1 MKQSV
6 TGLIKSILEEAKTN
20 GLLRFETLPLIPVE
34 APKEKSHGDIA
45 TSIALALAPREGKR
59 PLEIAKIILKGLE
72 GKDIDFEKVEIA
84 GPGFINFTFRKEYWH
99 EILNDV
105 LKKGET
111 YGRSELGKGIDV
123 NVEFVSAN
131 PTGPLHIG
139 HGRGAA
145 LGDALS
151 NLLQTAGYKIQR
163 EYYINDTGTQMET
176 LGRSLWIRL
185 LQLHNQNVSLPENHY
200 QGEYIKGIAREMVT
214 TRRLDEIIKITKVR
228 DFFDLS
234 KKPEEEVIPFF
245 TDYAEESILKGIR
258 EDLERFG
265 VRYDRWFSEKSLY
278 EDGKVDSVLSEI
290 KERGFLYE
298 QDGALWL
305 ETTRFGDDKDRVVRR
320 KSERYTYFASDI
332 AYHNNKFNR
341 GFRRIID
348 IWGADHHGYVPR
360 MKAVIQA
367 LGNTPETLNILL
379 VQLVTLLK
387 DGKPVAMSTRAG
399 EFVTLKEVID
409 EVGVDA
415 ARYIFLTRRHDS
427 HLEFDLEVAKR
438 QSSENPVYY
447 VQYAHARIASLFRET
462 AVRGII
468 LPETVDTGLLN
479 LPEELDLIKDIA
491 NYPEVIEGSALSLE
505 PHRIT
510 YYLHGLASRLHS
522 YYYKYRVIT
531 DNLELTYARLFLMKS
546 LGIVIK
552 NALKILGVSAPE
564 KM

>member
-214 TRRLDEIIKITKVR
+214 TRRLDEIIKITKAR

-234 KKPEEEVIPFF
+234 KMPEEEVIPFF
-245 TDYAEESILKGIR
+245 TDYAKESILKGIR

-265 VRYDRWFSEKSLY
+265 VRYGRWFSEKSLY

-298 QDGALWL
+298 RDGALWL

-320 KSERYTYFASDI
+320 KTERYTYFASDI
-332 AYHNNKFNR
+332 AYNNNKFNR
-341 GFRRIID
+341 GFKRVID

-367 LGNTPETLNILL
+367 LGNAPETLNILL

-387 DGKPVAMSTRAG
+387 EGKPVAMSTRAG

-427 HLEFDLEVAKR
+427 HLEFDLEVARR

-531 DNLELTYARLFLMKS
+531 DNLELTYARLFLLKS

>member
-234 KKPEEEVIPFF
+234 KKPDEEVIPFF

-387 DGKPVAMSTRAG
+387 EGKPVAMSTRAG

-427 HLEFDLEVAKR
+427 HLEFDLEVARR

>member
-245 TDYAEESILKGIR
+245 TDYARESILKGIR

-265 VRYDRWFSEKSLY
+265 VRYNRWFSEKSLY
-278 EDGKVDSVLSEI
+278 EDGKVDFVLSEI

-298 QDGALWL
+298 RDGALWL

>member
-265 VRYDRWFSEKSLY
+265 VRYNRWFSEKSLY

-387 DGKPVAMSTRAG
+387 EGKPVAMSTRAG

-531 DNLELTYARLFLMKS
+531 DNLELTYARLFLLKS

>member
-228 DFFDLS
+228 DFFELS

-387 DGKPVAMSTRAG
+387 EGKPVAMSTRAG

-427 HLEFDLEVAKR
+427 HLEFDLEVARR

-531 DNLELTYARLFLMKS
+531 DNLELTYARLFLLKS

>member
-387 DGKPVAMSTRAG
+387 EGKPVAMSTRAG

-427 HLEFDLEVAKR
+427 HLEFDLEVARR

-531 DNLELTYARLFLMKS
+531 DNLELTYARLFLLKS

>member
-228 DFFDLS
+228 DFFELS

-387 DGKPVAMSTRAG
+387 EGKPVAMSTRAG

-427 HLEFDLEVAKR
+427 HLEFDLEVARR

>member
-387 DGKPVAMSTRAG
+387 EGKPVAMSTRAG

-531 DNLELTYARLFLMKS
+531 DNLELTYARLFLLKS

>member
-214 TRRLDEIIKITKVR
+214 TRRLDEIIKITKAR

-234 KKPEEEVIPFF
+234 KMPEEEVIPFF
-245 TDYAEESILKGIR
+245 TDYAKESILKGIR

-265 VRYDRWFSEKSLY
+265 VRYGRWFSEKSLY

-298 QDGALWL
+298 RDGALWL

-320 KSERYTYFASDI
+320 KTERYTYFASDI

-341 GFRRIID
+341 GFKRVID

-367 LGNTPETLNILL
+367 LGNAPETLNILL

-387 DGKPVAMSTRAG
+387 EGKPVAMSTRAG

-427 HLEFDLEVAKR
+427 HLEFDLEVARR

-491 NYPEVIEGSALSLE
+491 NYPQVIEGSALSLE

-531 DNLELTYARLFLMKS
+531 DNLELTYARLFLLKS

>member
-72 GKDIDFEKVEIA
+72 GKDTDFEKVEIA

-245 TDYAEESILKGIR
+245 TDYARESILKGIR

-265 VRYDRWFSEKSLY
+265 VRYNRWFSEKSLY
-278 EDGKVDSVLSEI
+278 EDGKVDFVLSEI

-298 QDGALWL
+298 RDGALWL

>member
-387 DGKPVAMSTRAG
+387 EGKPVAMSTRAG